1 VKALF
6 RDNGLTIA
14 LAALFL
20 LSALGMILSGHAA
33 HNEELREHG
42 SAAIGLLSYMASG
55 DFLSALFENWESEF
69 LQMSAYVMLTAMLFQ
84 RGSAESRD
92 PDNPYRPGDQLPL
105 ATRTRNPVL
114 SWLYSYS
121 LGIALALLFII
132 SFALH
137 WFASLAAANEEALR
151 HGNTVQSMTTYLFDP
166 ELWFE
171 SFQNWQSEF
180 LSTAVLVVLSIFLRH
195 KGSPESK
202 PASAANA
209 ETGA

>member
-1 VKALF
+1 MRTIF

-14 LAALFL
+14 LVAMFLF
-20 LSALGMILSGHAA
+20 SALGMIWSGHSAY
-33 HNEELREHG
+33 NEELREHG
-42 SAAIGLLSYMASG
+42 SAAIGLLAYLKSG

-92 PDNPYRPGDQLPL
+92 PDDPNRPEDELPT
-105 ATRTRNPVL
+105 ATRWRNPIL

-121 LGIALALLFII
+121 LGLALALLFII

-137 WFASLAAANEEALR
+137 WWASLAAANEEALR
-151 HGNTVQSMTTYLFDP
+151 HGGEAQSLGDYLLDAQ
-166 ELWFE
+166 LWFE

-180 LSTAVLVVLSIFLRH
+180 MSTAVLVLLSIFLRH

-202 PASAANA
+202 PAGASNS

>member
-1 VKALF
+1 MRIFF

-20 LSALGMILSGHAA
+20 VSILGMIWSGHSV
-33 HNEELREHG
+33 HNKELAEQG
-42 SAAIGLLSYMASG
+42 SVGIGLLAYLASG

-69 LQMSAYVMLTAMLFQ
+69 LQMAAYVMLTAILFQ

-92 PDNPYRPGDQLPL
+92 PNDPDRQNDELPGT
-105 ATRTRNPVL
+105 TRRRSPVL
-114 SWLYSYS
+114 SWLYSHS
-121 LGIALALLFII
+121 LGIALALLFVV
-132 SFALH
+132 SFSLH
-137 WFASLAAANEEALR
+137 WWESLIAANEEALR
-151 HGNTVQSMTTYLFDP
+151 HGGAVQSPRDYLFDAQ
-166 ELWFE
+166 LWFE

-180 LSTAVLVVLSIFLRH
+180 LSTAVLVVLSIILRH

-202 PASAANA
+202 PVGAANA